1 MIIYTNET
9 KIELEKSVRSIEGV
23 TNILWRDDTWEG
35 CACLLFKVG
44 ASTFK
49 ISFTNRGI
57 PVAYYYL
64 NGYWR
69 IDVIKG
75 DYSPLDVKNIVY
87 ELCMLLDTYD
97 TEETRAQII
106 DFSKSK
112 EYMNNECVDE
122 LEEER
127 VIRRLAGAFM
137 RDHKME
143 ADREGILL
151 QVVVALCNDSLV
163 SYYTELE
170 RIKNAKR
177 KRRRELKRVKEAIH
191 KHKEIRNNE

>member
-1 MIIYTNET
+1 MIIYTEIM
-9 KIELEKSVRSIEGV
+9 KKELEESVRSIDGA
-23 TNILWRDDTWEG
+23 TNILWTEDPWEG

-44 ASTFK
+44 TRAFK
-49 ISFTNRGI
+49 ITFTNRGI

-97 TEETRAQII
+97 TEETKAQII
-106 DFSKSK
+106 DYSKSK
-112 EYMNNECVDE
+112 EYMNTECVDE

-127 VIRRLAGAFM
+127 MIRRLAGAFM
-137 RDHKME
+137 REHKME

-151 QVVVALCNDSLV
+151 QVVVALCNDSFV
-163 SYYTELE
+163 SYYTDLE
-170 RIKNAKR
+170 RIKNEKR
-177 KRRRELKRVKEAIH
+177 KRHRERKK
-191 KHKEIRNNE
+191 